1 MLPRAVWLLAAVLL
15 ALPTLLASWTL
26 VTSTAFLI
34 EFLSAGRWCPLSA
47 MTRAPVIRL
56 IDVEGSDPPA
66 VADLY
71 VSATPLRPSGL
82 VLVHG
87 ITPQGRAD
95 PQLRTAAELL
105 ARAGWA
111 VAVPTIDGL
120 TALRLRPDD
129 AGAVAGAAR
138 ALHTQGYRPVALLG
152 ISLGA
157 APTLSAAGKPEL
169 APALSAVLALG
180 GYASSRELLRYT
192 LTGAYAF
199 GTDRGR
205 RPVDEDGI
213 ARFARANAELL
224 ERGGRALVDNRD
236 PAKVDQLIDLLPE
249 DTRRL
254 LDALSPEI
262 DLPRIRAPLFL
273 IHGRGDRTVP
283 FTETSRLDWRARTA
297 GRQVRTI
304 IVGAVGHVE
313 PGERATVAELL
324 ASWAAFYSFRVTAA
338 RAPR

>member
-1 MLPRAVWLLAAVLL
+1 LVLPPLLSAF
-15 ALPTLLASWTL
+15 TL

-34 EFLSAGRWCPLSA
+34 EFLSASRWRPLSA
-47 MTRAPVIRL
+47 MTQAPVVRSIR
-56 IDVEGSDPPA
+56 GPAGAPPLA
-66 VADLY
+66 ADLY
-71 VSATPLRPSGL
+71 VSPSLLRPSGL

-87 ITPQGRAD
+87 ITPRGKAD

-129 AGAVAGAAR
+129 AGTVTGAAR
-138 ALHTQGYRPVALLG
+138 ALLAQGYRPVAMLG

-157 APTLSAAGKPEL
+157 APTLSAAGEPEL
-169 APALSAVLALG
+169 APSLSAVLTLG

-199 GTDRGR
+199 GDARGR

-213 ARFARANAELL
+213 ARFARANADLV
-224 ERGGRALVDNRD
+224 ERGSRSLVDNRD
-236 PAKVDQLIDLLPE
+236 PDKVDRLIDALPE
-249 DTRRL
+249 DTRQL
-254 LDALSPEI
+254 LDALSPEL
-262 DLPRIRAPLFL
+262 DLPRIRVPLFL

-283 FTETSRLDWRARTA
+283 FTESLRLDRRARAA
-297 GRQVRTI
+297 GRPVRTI
-304 IVGAVGHVE
+304 IVGALGHVE
-313 PGERATVAELL
+313 PGERATVSELV
-324 ASWAAFYSFRVTAA
+324 ASWAAFYAFRVTAA
-338 RAPR
+338 RVPR